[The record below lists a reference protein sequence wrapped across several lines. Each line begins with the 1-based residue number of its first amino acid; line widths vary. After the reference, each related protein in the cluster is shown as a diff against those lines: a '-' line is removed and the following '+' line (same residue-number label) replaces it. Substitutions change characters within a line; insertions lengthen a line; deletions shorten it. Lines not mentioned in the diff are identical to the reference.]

1 MRMLTSYKKL
11 KIESEETIMKKP
23 HNISFLQLVLTL
35 LFVVSLL
42 ISNII
47 TSKQVLLPFGIVMTG
62 AVFIFPITYILS
74 DLFSEVY
81 GYRWSRLTC
90 YMGFAANLFMV
101 IVFSL
106 VIVTPA
112 PSFWTHQEAFQTV
125 LGNTP
130 RILFA
135 SLSAFVIGDFVN
147 DRVFKRMKEK
157 HPIDHKGFG
166 WRAIISSFAGEV
178 IDSLIFLPIAFL
190 GQMPINNLIVMLIMQ
205 VLIKTGYE
213 IVILPITYK
222 VVHIVSKYEN
232 GKPISKSKTL
242 YTHDNK
248 QIQN

>member
-1 MRMLTSYKKL
+1 
-11 KIESEETIMKKP
+11 MKKN
-23 HNISFLQLVLTL
+23 HNISSLQLILTL
-35 LFVVSLL
+35 LFTVSLL

-47 TSKQVLLPFGIVMTG
+47 AAKQVLLPFGIIMTA

-74 DLFSEVY
+74 DVFSEVY
-81 GYRWSRLTC
+81 GYRWSRLTA
-90 YMGFAANLFMV
+90 YMAFAANLFMV

-106 VIVTPA
+106 VIITPA

-135 SLSAFVIGDFVN
+135 SLSAFMIGDLIN

-157 HPIDHKGFG
+157 HPTDHKGFG

-178 IDSLIFLPIAFL
+178 VDSLIFLPIAFL
-190 GQMPINNLIVMLIMQ
+190 GQMPINNLVVMLITQ

-222 VVHIVSKYEN
+222 VVQIVSKYEQRQ
-232 GKPISKSKTL
+232 PTEPKTL
-242 YTHDNK
+242 YNYK
-248 QIQN
+248 GQQIQK